1 MPYSS
6 KGKAAN
12 RKKIGIN
19 EDQQSV
25 RQFFYNDFVTR
36 VLLGHEAYLNPE
48 HQCRERLKRVAII
61 HVEMTRADAI
71 LLRKTV
77 RGSISA
83 FTMTGGLLSLYAG
96 FSFLSLSE
104 VIFWAV
110 RIILRL
116 LFNLKGS
123 ATGMASK

>member
-1 MPYSS
+1 M
-6 KGKAAN
+6 
-12 RKKIGIN
+12 
-19 EDQQSV
+19 
-25 RQFFYNDFVTR
+25 TR
-36 VLLGHEAYLNPE
+36 VLLGYETHLSPE
-48 HQCRERLKRVAII
+48 DQCWERLKRVAII